1 MHSSQRAPRAGRRAF
16 CGSTLVRSA
25 RYIVVENGSHIS
37 INSFSIIQS
46 DKVCRL
52 GWVEFAKPI
61 NQRYECL
68 YGIQPNQRSM
78 RVWHAAGVNL
88 RIYFRFHTF

>member
-1 MHSSQRAPRAGRRAF
+1 MNNTESLHRR
-16 CGSTLVRSA
+16 
-25 RYIVVENGSHIS
+25 VVE
-37 INSFSIIQS
+37 FT
-46 DKVCRL
+46 
-52 GWVEFAKPI
+52 KPI

-88 RIYFRFHTF
+88 RVYFRFYAI